1 MFNHSWLTRFLALS
15 MIGGSAVALC
25 FLALTVH
32 QKINEGAYDAVAVFV
47 TIALLFLWSLYVGYR
62 FIKGDAWAYR
72 WVLGLFVTQIP
83 IVAWGP
89 VEMRW
94 STGFEIPVILNG
106 VQEKLLYLTYHAN
119 IGFESGFVFG
129 GSVEETALGINVFA
143 FIASIVLFRA
153 RKRVL
158 STNGEHIEASA
169 Q

>member
-1 MFNHSWLTRFLALS
+1 M
-15 MIGGSAVALC
+15 
-25 FLALTVH
+25 
-32 QKINEGAYDAVAVFV
+32 AVFV
-47 TIALLFLWSLYVGYR
+47 AFALLFVWSLYVSYC
-62 FIKGDAWAYR
+62 FIRGSAWAYR
-72 WVLGLFVTQIP
+72 WVMGLFLTQIP

-106 VQEKLLYLTYHAN
+106 VQEKLFYLTCHAN
-119 IGFESGFVFG
+119 IGFEAGFVFG

-143 FIASIVLFRA
+143 LIASIVLFRA

-158 STNGEHIEASA
+158 STDGEHIEASA